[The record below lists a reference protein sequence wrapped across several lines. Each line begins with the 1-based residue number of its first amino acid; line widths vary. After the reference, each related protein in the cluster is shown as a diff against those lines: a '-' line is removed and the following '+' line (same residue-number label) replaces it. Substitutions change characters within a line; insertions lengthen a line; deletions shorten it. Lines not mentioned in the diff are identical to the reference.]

1 MSLSCQCLKDTYC
14 QLGVILSA
22 HFDGVQ
28 KIMSSMKTSAVSR
41 KKEKVNLPER
51 LPIKVQTRLLGLRR
65 WSYHWIWNCILYLV
79 ALLLIFIPCWF
90 TSYRPNSG
98 AGAWNII
105 LTKKYYKT
113 EQSSQVCPENVFFF
127 YSLLKFKA
135 AHFFMW
141 DLQMTVSKTEKPFW
155 NSAAL
160 DAIHIFR

>member
-65 WSYHWIWNCILYLV
+65 WSYHWICTCILYLV

-105 LTKKYYKT
+105 LTKKYYKP
-113 EQSSQVCPENVFFF
+113 EQSSQVCPANAFFILCWNSRQHILF
-127 YSLLKFKA
+127 T
-135 AHFFMW
+135 W
-141 DLQMTVSKTEKPFW
+141 DLQMTVSKTEQPFW
-155 NSAAL
+155 NSAVL